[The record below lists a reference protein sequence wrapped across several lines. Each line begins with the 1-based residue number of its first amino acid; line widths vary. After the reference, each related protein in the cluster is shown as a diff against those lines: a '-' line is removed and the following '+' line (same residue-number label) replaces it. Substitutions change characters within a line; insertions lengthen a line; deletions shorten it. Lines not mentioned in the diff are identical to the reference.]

1 MLAALRNPPA
11 RNIFLVLIL
20 VIAGVSTFGP
30 PEKSLGEHVRLVYL
44 HGAWVWTSIVGFVA
58 AAFTGLF
65 ALLKR
70 SPSLDSWSIAFGRS
84 GLFFWITY
92 LPITIVTARFNW
104 NGLFL
109 EEPRWR
115 MALDLAIVGV
125 LFQLAL
131 LVIRRVYIG
140 SALGIGYLLILGWSL
155 LTTEQILHPQGPI
168 RASGSL
174 TIQAFFGVLTLLTLL
189 SGIFLSRW
197 LRDVYP
203 APS

>member
-1 MLAALRNPPA
+1 MAVLRKLPA
-11 RNIFLVLIL
+11 RRAFFVLIL

-30 PEKSLGEHVRLVYL
+30 PEQALGEHVRLVYL
-44 HGAWVWTSIVGFVA
+44 HGAWVWTSILGFVVA
-58 AAFTGLF
+58 AIAGIF

-70 SPSLDSWSIAFGRS
+70 SPKLDSWSVAFARA

-140 SALGIGYLLILGWSL
+140 SALSLGYLLILSWSL
-155 LTTEQILHPQGPI
+155 ITTELILHPRGPI
-168 RASGSL
+168 GASSSL
-174 TIQAFFGVLTLLTLL
+174 TIQVFFGVLMLLTIL
-189 SGIFLSRW
+189 SGVFLTRW
-197 LRDVYP
+197 LREDYP